1 MKKVLGI
8 SAFYHD
14 SAAAII
20 IDGKIIF
27 AAQEE
32 RFTRIKHNEDFPTN
46 AIKEALKYSN
56 INLKDIDAVVYY
68 EKPFI
73 KFERLIE
80 TYLKNSPKGIVSFL
94 KAIPVWIKQKIF
106 LKNIIF
112 NSLKEIDPEFK
123 DPNKIFFSEH
133 HLSHAA
139 SAFYPSPFD
148 EAVVLCLDAVGEWNT
163 TSVFYGKNNSLK
175 KIKEINFPD
184 SIGLLYSAFTYFLG
198 FKVNSGEYK
207 LMGLAPYGEPKF
219 KDLIYKNIVEVYE
232 DGSFKLNMDF
242 FNYET
247 GLTMTSKKFESLFG
261 KKVRKENELIDQ
273 IYMDIASSIQKVT
286 EEILIKITQSLHKEF
301 KIDNLCLVGGVALN
315 CVANTK
321 ILQSK
326 NNFKNIWIQP
336 ASGDAGCSIGA
347 ALAFHYIHEGNI
359 KKNKDYKIDEMQYS
373 FLGQSYPDDH
383 IKNELDKLG
392 AIYTYYDDRSE
403 LNKIVAKHIS
413 EGKAIGWFQ
422 GRMEFGPRA
431 LGNRSILADPRNTE
445 MQKNLNL
452 KIKFREGFRPFAPA
466 IIEEYLADWF
476 SGKII
481 NPYML
486 FIDFIKN
493 EKIIEN
499 KNLNIKG
506 FDLLSLKR
514 SDIPAVTHVDYS
526 ARVQSVNKNQNINFY
541 SLIEEFRKITGLPIL
556 INTSFNIRGEPIVSS
571 IEDAFKCFMGTNI
584 DILVCEK
591 FLVLKKENQK
601 HINLNYKDT
610 FKLD

>member
-1 MKKVLGI
+1 M
-8 SAFYHD
+8 Y
-14 SAAAII
+14 
-20 IDGKIIF
+20 
-27 AAQEE
+27 
-32 RFTRIKHNEDFPTN
+32 
-46 AIKEALKYSN
+46 KEY
-56 INLKDIDAVVYY
+56 
-68 EKPFI
+68 
-73 KFERLIE
+73 
-80 TYLKNSPKGIVSFL
+80 
-94 KAIPVWIKQKIF
+94 
-106 LKNIIF
+106 
-112 NSLKEIDPEFK
+112 
-123 DPNKIFFSEH
+123 
-133 HLSHAA
+133 
-139 SAFYPSPFD
+139 
-148 EAVVLCLDAVGEWNT
+148 
-163 TSVFYGKNNSLK
+163 
-175 KIKEINFPD
+175 
-184 SIGLLYSAFTYFLG
+184 
-198 FKVNSGEYK
+198 
-207 LMGLAPYGEPKF
+207 
-219 KDLIYKNIVEVYE
+219 
-232 DGSFKLNMDF
+232 
-242 FNYET
+242 
-247 GLTMTSKKFESLFG
+247 
-261 KKVRKENELIDQ
+261 
-273 IYMDIASSIQKVT
+273 
-286 EEILIKITQSLHKEF
+286 

-321 ILQSK
+321 ILQSE

-359 KKNKDYKIDEMQYS
+359 KKNKNYKFDEMQYS
-373 FLGQSYPDDH
+373 FLGQSYSDDH
-383 IKNELDKLG
+383 IKKELDNLG

-466 IIEEYLADWF
+466 IMEEYLADWF

-486 FIDFIKN
+486 FIDFVKN
-493 EKIIEN
+493 EKIITN

-506 FDLLSLKR
+506 FDLLSFKR

-541 SLIEEFRKITGLPIL
+541 SLIEEFRKITGVPIL
-556 INTSFNIRGEPIVSS
+556 INTSFNIRGEPMVSS
-571 IEDAFKCFMGTNI
+571 IDDAFKCFMGTNI

-601 HINLNYKDT
+601 HINVNYKDT

>member
-1 MKKVLGI
+1 MKKILGI

-80 TYLKNSPKGIVSFL
+80 TYLKNSPKGIISFL

-273 IYMDIASSIQKVT
+273 VYMDIASSIQKVT
-286 EEILIKITQSLHKEF
+286 EEILIKITQSLYKEF

-359 KKNKDYKIDEMQYS
+359 KKNKDPKIDEMQYS
-373 FLGQSYPDDH
+373 FLGQSYSDDH
-383 IKNELDKLG
+383 IKKELDKLG

-466 IIEEYLADWF
+466 IMEEYLGDWF
-476 SGKII
+476 SGKIL

-486 FIDFIKN
+486 FIDFVKN
-493 EKIIEN
+493 EKIIKN

-506 FDLLSLKR
+506 FDLLNLKR

-526 ARVQSVNKNQNINFY
+526 ARVQSVSKNQNINFY
-541 SLIEEFRKITGLPIL
+541 SLIEEFRKITDVPIL

-601 HINLNYKDT
+601 HINLNYKDK

>member
-1 MKKVLGI
+1 MKKILGI

-56 INLKDIDAVVYY
+56 INLKDLDAVVYY

-219 KDLIYKNIVEVYE
+219 KDLIYKNIIEVYE

-242 FNYET
+242 FNYEI

-261 KKVRKENELIDQ
+261 KKVRKENERIDQ
-273 IYMDIASSIQKVT
+273 VYMDIASSIQKVT
-286 EEILIKITQSLHKEF
+286 EEILIKITQSLHKEY

-321 ILQSK
+321 ILQSE

-373 FLGQSYPDDH
+373 FLGQSYSDDH
-383 IKNELDKLG
+383 IKKELDNLG
-392 AIYTYYDDRSE
+392 AVYTYYDDRSE

-466 IIEEYLADWF
+466 IMEEYLADWF

-486 FIDFIKN
+486 FIDFVKN
-493 EKIIEN
+493 EKIITN

-506 FDLLSLKR
+506 FDLLSFKR

-541 SLIEEFRKITGLPIL
+541 SLIEEFRKITGVPIL
-556 INTSFNIRGEPIVSS
+556 INTSFNIRGEPMVSS

-601 HINLNYKDT
+601 HINVNYKDT

>member
-1 MKKVLGI
+1 MKKILGI

-46 AIKEALKYSN
+46 AIKESLKYSN

-80 TYLKNSPKGIVSFL
+80 TYLKNSPKGIISFL

-219 KDLIYKNIVEVYE
+219 KDLIYKNIIEVYE

-261 KKVRKENELIDQ
+261 KKVRKENEKIDQ
-273 IYMDIASSIQKVT
+273 VYMDIASSIQKVT
-286 EEILIKITQSLHKEF
+286 EEILIKITQSLYKEY

-321 ILQSK
+321 ILQSE

-347 ALAFHYIHEGNI
+347 ALAFHYINECNI
-359 KKNKDYKIDEMQYS
+359 KKNKDKKIDEMQYS
-373 FLGQSYPDDH
+373 FLGQSYSDDH
-383 IKNELDKLG
+383 IKKELDKLG

-466 IIEEYLADWF
+466 IMEEYLGDWF
-476 SGKII
+476 SGKIL

-486 FIDFIKN
+486 FIDFVKN
-493 EKIIEN
+493 EKIIKN

-506 FDLLSLKR
+506 FDLLNLKR

-526 ARVQSVNKNQNINFY
+526 ARVQSVSKNQNINFY
-541 SLIEEFRKITGLPIL
+541 SLIEQFRKITDVPIL

-601 HINLNYKDT
+601 HINLNYKDK

>member
-1 MKKVLGI
+1 MKKILGI

-80 TYLKNSPKGIVSFL
+80 TYLKNSPKGIISFL

-123 DPNKIFFSEH
+123 NPNKIFFSEH

-163 TSVFYGKNNSLK
+163 TSFFYGKNNSLK

-247 GLTMTSKKFESLFG
+247 GLTMTSKKFESLFR

-286 EEILIKITQSLHKEF
+286 EEILIKITQSLYKES

-347 ALAFHYIHEGNI
+347 ALAFHYIHEGNV
-359 KKNKDYKIDEMQYS
+359 KKNKDPKIDEMQYS

-383 IKNELDKLG
+383 IKKELDKLG

-466 IIEEYLADWF
+466 IMEEYLGDWF
-476 SGKII
+476 SGKIL

-486 FIDFIKN
+486 FIDFVKN

-526 ARVQSVNKNQNINFY
+526 ARVQSVSKNQNINFY
-541 SLIEEFRKITGLPIL
+541 SLIEEFRKITDVPIL

>member
-80 TYLKNSPKGIVSFL
+80 TYLKNSPKGIISFL

-106 LKNIIF
+106 LKNIILNF
-112 NSLKEIDPEFK
+112 FKEIDPEFK

-219 KDLIYKNIVEVYE
+219 KDLIYKNIIEVYE
-232 DGSFKLNMDF
+232 DGSFKLNMNF

-247 GLTMTSKKFESLFG
+247 GLTMTSKKFELLFG
-261 KKVRKENELIDQ
+261 KKVRKENERIDQ
-273 IYMDIASSIQKVT
+273 VYMDIASSIQKVT
-286 EEILIKITQSLHKEF
+286 EEILIKITQSLKKEY

-321 ILQSK
+321 ILQSE

-373 FLGQSYPDDH
+373 FLGQSYSDDH
-383 IKNELDKLG
+383 IKKELEKLG
-392 AIYTYYDDRSE
+392 AIYTYYNDRSE
-403 LNKIVAKHIS
+403 LNKIVAKYIS

-431 LGNRSILADPRNTE
+431 LGNRSILADPRNAE

-466 IIEEYLADWF
+466 IMEEYLADWF

-486 FIDFIKN
+486 FIDFLKN
-493 EKIIEN
+493 EKIVVN

-506 FDLLSLKR
+506 FDLLSFKR

-541 SLIEEFRKITGLPIL
+541 SLIEEFRKITGVPIL
-556 INTSFNIRGEPIVSS
+556 INTSFNIRGEPMVSS

-601 HINLNYKDT
+601 NINLNYKDT

>member
-1 MKKVLGI
+1 MKIVLGI
-8 SAFYHD
+8 SCYYHD

-20 IDGKIIF
+20 IDGKIVF

-32 RFTRIKHNEDFPTN
+32 RYTRIKHNEDFPTK

-80 TYLKNSPKGIVSFL
+80 TYLKNSPRGIISFL
-94 KAIPVWIKQKIF
+94 KAIPVWIKEKIF
-106 LKNIIF
+106 LKNIIL
-112 NSLKEIDPEFK
+112 NSLKEIDPDFK

-148 EAVVLCLDAVGEWNT
+148 EAIVLCLDAVGEWNT
-163 TSVFYGKNNSLK
+163 TSVFLGKNNSLK

-219 KDLIYKNIVEVYE
+219 KDLIYKNIIEVYE

-261 KKVRKENELIDQ
+261 KKVRKENEKIDQ
-273 IYMDIASSIQKVT
+273 VYMDIASSIQKVT
-286 EEILIKITQSLHKEF
+286 EEILIKITQSLYKEF

-321 ILQSK
+321 ILQSE

-347 ALAFHYIHEGNI
+347 ALAFYYVHEGNI
-359 KKNKDYKIDEMQYS
+359 KKNKDSKIDEMQYS
-373 FLGQSYPDDH
+373 FLGQGYSDDH
-383 IKNELDKLG
+383 IKKELDELG

-431 LGNRSILADPRNTE
+431 LGNRSILADPRNAE

-466 IIEEYLADWF
+466 IMEEYLSDWF

-486 FIDFIKN
+486 FTDFVKN
-493 EKIIEN
+493 KKKITN

-506 FDLLSLKR
+506 FDLLNFER

-541 SLIEEFRKITGLPIL
+541 SLIDEFRKITGVPIL

-571 IEDAFKCFMGTNI
+571 IEDSFKCFMGTNI

-601 HINLNYKDT
+601 HVNLNYKDK

>member
-80 TYLKNSPKGIVSFL
+80 TYLKNSPKGIISFL

-219 KDLIYKNIVEVYE
+219 KDLIYKNIIEVYE

-261 KKVRKENELIDQ
+261 KKVRKENERIDQ
-273 IYMDIASSIQKVT
+273 VYMDIASSIQKVT
-286 EEILIKITQSLHKEF
+286 EEILIKITQSLRKEY

-321 ILQSK
+321 ILQSE

-373 FLGQSYPDDH
+373 FLGQSYSDDH
-383 IKNELDKLG
+383 IKKELDNLG

-466 IIEEYLADWF
+466 IMEEYLADWF

-486 FIDFIKN
+486 FIDFVKN
-493 EKIIEN
+493 EKIITN

-506 FDLLSLKR
+506 FDLLSFKR

-541 SLIEEFRKITGLPIL
+541 SLIEEFRKITGVPIL

-571 IEDAFKCFMGTNI
+571 IKDAFKCFMGTNI

-601 HINLNYKDT
+601 HINANYKDT

>member
-27 AAQEE
+27 AVQEE

-46 AIKEALKYSN
+46 AVKEALKYLN

-80 TYLKNSPKGIVSFL
+80 TYLKNSPKGIISFL

-219 KDLIYKNIVEVYE
+219 KDLIYKNIIEVYE

-261 KKVRKENELIDQ
+261 KKVRKENEKIDQ
-273 IYMDIASSIQKVT
+273 VYMDIASSIQKVT
-286 EEILIKITQSLHKEF
+286 EEILIKITQSLYKEY

-321 ILQSK
+321 ILQSE

-373 FLGQSYPDDH
+373 FLGQSYSDDH
-383 IKNELDKLG
+383 IKKELDKLG

-466 IIEEYLADWF
+466 IMEEYLGDWF
-476 SGKII
+476 SGKIL

-486 FIDFIKN
+486 FIDFVKN

-526 ARVQSVNKNQNINFY
+526 ARVQSVSKNQNINFY
-541 SLIEEFRKITGLPIL
+541 SLIEEFRKITGVPIL
-556 INTSFNIRGEPIVSS
+556 INTSFNIRGEPMVSS

>member
-46 AIKEALKYSN
+46 AIKEALKYLN

-80 TYLKNSPKGIVSFL
+80 TYLKNSPKGIISFL

-123 DPNKIFFSEH
+123 NPNKIFFSEH

-219 KDLIYKNIVEVYE
+219 KDLIYKNIIEVYE

-261 KKVRKENELIDQ
+261 KKVRKENEKIDQ
-273 IYMDIASSIQKVT
+273 VYMDIASSIQKVT
-286 EEILIKITQSLHKEF
+286 EEILIKITQSLYKEY

-321 ILQSK
+321 ILQSE

-373 FLGQSYPDDH
+373 FLGQSYSDDH
-383 IKNELDKLG
+383 IKKELDKLG

-466 IIEEYLADWF
+466 IMEEYLGDWF
-476 SGKII
+476 SGKIL

-486 FIDFIKN
+486 FIDFVKN

-526 ARVQSVNKNQNINFY
+526 ARVQSVSKNQNINFY
-541 SLIEEFRKITGLPIL
+541 SLIEEFRKITDVPIL

-601 HINLNYKDT
+601 HINLNYKDS

>member
-80 TYLKNSPKGIVSFL
+80 TYLKNSPKGIISFL

-219 KDLIYKNIVEVYE
+219 KDLIYKNIIEVYE

-261 KKVRKENELIDQ
+261 KKVRKENERIDQ
-273 IYMDIASSIQKVT
+273 VYMDIASSIQKVT
-286 EEILIKITQSLHKEF
+286 EEILIKITQSLRKEY

-321 ILQSK
+321 ILQSE

-373 FLGQSYPDDH
+373 FLGQSYSDDH
-383 IKNELDKLG
+383 IKKELDNLG

-466 IIEEYLADWF
+466 IMEEYLADWF

-486 FIDFIKN
+486 FIDFVKN
-493 EKIIEN
+493 EKIITN

-506 FDLLSLKR
+506 FDLLSFKR

-541 SLIEEFRKITGLPIL
+541 SLIEEFRKITGVPIL
-556 INTSFNIRGEPIVSS
+556 INTSFNIRGEPMVSS

-601 HINLNYKDT
+601 HINANYKDT

>member
-1 MKKVLGI
+1 MKKILGI

-80 TYLKNSPKGIVSFL
+80 TYLKNSPKGIISFL

-273 IYMDIASSIQKVT
+273 VYMDIASSIQKVT
-286 EEILIKITQSLHKEF
+286 EEILIKITQSLYKEF

-336 ASGDAGCSIGA
+336 ASVDAGCSIGA

-359 KKNKDYKIDEMQYS
+359 KKNKDPKIDEMQYS
-373 FLGQSYPDDH
+373 FLGQSYSDDH
-383 IKNELDKLG
+383 IKKELDKLG

-466 IIEEYLADWF
+466 IMEEYLGDWF
-476 SGKII
+476 SGKIL

-486 FIDFIKN
+486 FIDFVKN
-493 EKIIEN
+493 EKIIKN

-506 FDLLSLKR
+506 FDLLNLKR

-526 ARVQSVNKNQNINFY
+526 ARVQSVSKNQNINFY
-541 SLIEEFRKITGLPIL
+541 SLIEEFRKITDVPIL

-601 HINLNYKDT
+601 HINLNYKDK

>member
-56 INLKDIDAVVYY
+56 INLKDLDAVVYY

-80 TYLKNSPKGIVSFL
+80 TYLKNSPKGIISFL

-219 KDLIYKNIVEVYE
+219 KDLIYKNIIEVYE

-261 KKVRKENELIDQ
+261 KKVRKENERIDQ
-273 IYMDIASSIQKVT
+273 VYMDIASSIQKVT
-286 EEILIKITQSLHKEF
+286 EEILIKITQSLYKEY

-321 ILQSK
+321 ILQSE

-359 KKNKDYKIDEMQYS
+359 KKNKNYKFDEMQYS
-373 FLGQSYPDDH
+373 FLGQSYSDDH
-383 IKNELDKLG
+383 IKKELDNLG

-466 IIEEYLADWF
+466 IMEEYLADWF

-486 FIDFIKN
+486 FIDFVKN
-493 EKIIEN
+493 EKIITN

-506 FDLLSLKR
+506 FDLLSFKR

-541 SLIEEFRKITGLPIL
+541 SLIEEFRKITGVPIL
-556 INTSFNIRGEPIVSS
+556 INTSFNIRGEPMVSS
-571 IEDAFKCFMGTNI
+571 IDDAFKCFMGTNI

-601 HINLNYKDT
+601 HINVNYKDT

>member
-1 MKKVLGI
+1 MKKILGI

-80 TYLKNSPKGIVSFL
+80 TYLKNSPKGIISFL
-94 KAIPVWIKQKIF
+94 KAIPVWIKQKLF

-139 SAFYPSPFD
+139 SSFYPSPFD

-219 KDLIYKNIVEVYE
+219 KDLIYKNIIEVYE

-247 GLTMTSKKFESLFG
+247 GLTMTSKKFETLFG

-286 EEILIKITQSLHKEF
+286 EEILIKITQSLYKEY

-359 KKNKDYKIDEMQYS
+359 KKNKNQKIDEMQYS
-373 FLGQSYPDDH
+373 FLGQSYSDDH
-383 IKNELDKLG
+383 IKKELDKLG
-392 AIYTYYDDRSE
+392 AIYTYYNDRSE

-466 IIEEYLADWF
+466 IMEEYLGDWF
-476 SGKII
+476 SGKIL

-486 FIDFIKN
+486 FIDFVKN

-526 ARVQSVNKNQNINFY
+526 ARVQSVSKNQNINFY
-541 SLIEEFRKITGLPIL
+541 SLIEEFRKITGVPIL
-556 INTSFNIRGEPIVSS
+556 INTSFNIRGEPMVSS

>member
-1 MKKVLGI
+1 MKKILGI

-32 RFTRIKHNEDFPTN
+32 RFTRIKHDEDFPIN
-46 AIKEALKYSN
+46 AINEGLKYSN
-56 INLKDIDAVVYY
+56 INLKDIDAIVYY

-80 TYLKNSPKGIVSFL
+80 TYLKNSPKGILSFL
-94 KAIPVWIKQKIF
+94 KAMPIWIKEKLFMKKII
-106 LKNIIF
+106 LDR
-112 NSLKEIDPEFK
+112 LKEIDPEFN
-123 DPNKIFFSEH
+123 DQNKIFFSEH
-133 HLSHAA
+133 HLSHAS

-148 EAVVLCLDAVGEWNT
+148 EAIVLCLDAVGEWNT

-207 LMGLAPYGEPKF
+207 LMGLAPYGDPKF
-219 KDLIYKNIVEVYE
+219 KDLIYENIVEVYE

-247 GLTMTSKKFESLFG
+247 GLTMTSKKFEFLFG
-261 KKVRKENELIDQ
+261 KKVRKENESIDQ
-273 IYMDIASSIQKVT
+273 VHMDIAASIQKVT
-286 EEILIKITQSLHKEF
+286 EEILIKMTQCLYKDF

-321 ILQSK
+321 ILQSE
-326 NNFKNIWIQP
+326 NNFKNLWIQP

-347 ALAFHYIHEGNI
+347 ALAFHYINESNF
-359 KKNKDYKIDEMQYS
+359 KKNKNSNSDEMQYS
-373 FLGQSYPDDH
+373 FLGQNYTDTH
-383 IKNELDKLG
+383 IKIELDKLG
-392 AIYTYYDDRSE
+392 AIYTYYDDRSQ
-403 LNKIVAKHIS
+403 LSKIVARYIS
-413 EGKAIGWFQ
+413 QGQAVGWFQ

-431 LGNRSILADPRNTE
+431 LGNRSILADPRNVD

-452 KIKFREGFRPFAPA
+452 KIKFRESFRPFAPA
-466 IIEEYLADWF
+466 IMEEYLGEWF
-476 SGKII
+476 SGEII

-486 FIDFIKN
+486 FIDFVNN
-493 EKIIEN
+493 EKKILDHN
-499 KNLNIKG
+499 SNIKG
-506 FDLLSLKR
+506 FDLLSFKR
-514 SDIPAVTHVDYS
+514 SNIPAVTHVDYS
-526 ARVQSVNKNQNINFY
+526 ARVQSVSKNSNINFY
-541 SLIEEFRKITGLPIL
+541 NLIEEFRKITGVPVL
-556 INTSFNIRGEPIVSS
+556 INTSFNIRGEPIVGS

-591 FLVLKKENQK
+591 FLMKKNENQK

>member
-1 MKKVLGI
+1 
-8 SAFYHD
+8 
-14 SAAAII
+14 
-20 IDGKIIF
+20 
-27 AAQEE
+27 
-32 RFTRIKHNEDFPTN
+32 
-46 AIKEALKYSN
+46 
-56 INLKDIDAVVYY
+56 
-68 EKPFI
+68 
-73 KFERLIE
+73 
-80 TYLKNSPKGIVSFL
+80 
-94 KAIPVWIKQKIF
+94 
-106 LKNIIF
+106 
-112 NSLKEIDPEFK
+112 
-123 DPNKIFFSEH
+123 
-133 HLSHAA
+133 
-139 SAFYPSPFD
+139 
-148 EAVVLCLDAVGEWNT
+148 
-163 TSVFYGKNNSLK
+163 
-175 KIKEINFPD
+175 
-184 SIGLLYSAFTYFLG
+184 
-198 FKVNSGEYK
+198 
-207 LMGLAPYGEPKF
+207 
-219 KDLIYKNIVEVYE
+219 
-232 DGSFKLNMDF
+232 MDF

-247 GLTMTSKKFESLFG
+247 GLTMTSKKFETLFG

-286 EEILIKITQSLHKEF
+286 EEILIKITQSLYKEY

-359 KKNKDYKIDEMQYS
+359 KKNKNQKIDEMQYS
-373 FLGQSYPDDH
+373 FLGQSYSDDH
-383 IKNELDKLG
+383 IKKELDKLG
-392 AIYTYYDDRSE
+392 AIYTYYNDRSE

-466 IIEEYLADWF
+466 IMEEYLGDWF
-476 SGKII
+476 SGKIL

-486 FIDFIKN
+486 FIDFVKN

-526 ARVQSVNKNQNINFY
+526 ARVQSVSKNQNINFY
-541 SLIEEFRKITGLPIL
+541 SLIEEFRKITGVPIL
-556 INTSFNIRGEPIVSS
+556 INTSFNIRGEPMVSS

>member
-80 TYLKNSPKGIVSFL
+80 TYLKNSPKGIISFL

-219 KDLIYKNIVEVYE
+219 KDLIYKNIIEVYE

-261 KKVRKENELIDQ
+261 KKVRKENERIDQ
-273 IYMDIASSIQKVT
+273 VYMDIASSIQKVT
-286 EEILIKITQSLHKEF
+286 EEILIKITQSLRKEY

-321 ILQSK
+321 ILQSE

-373 FLGQSYPDDH
+373 FLGQSYSDDH
-383 IKNELDKLG
+383 IKKELDNLG

-466 IIEEYLADWF
+466 IMEEYLADWF

-486 FIDFIKN
+486 FIDFVKN
-493 EKIIEN
+493 EKIITN

-506 FDLLSLKR
+506 FDLLSFKR

-541 SLIEEFRKITGLPIL
+541 SLIEEFRKITGVPIL
-556 INTSFNIRGEPIVSS
+556 INTSFNIRGEPMVSS

-601 HINLNYKDT
+601 HINVNYKDT

>member
-46 AIKEALKYSN
+46 AIKEALKYLN

-80 TYLKNSPKGIVSFL
+80 TYLKNSPKGIISFL

-123 DPNKIFFSEH
+123 NPNKIFFSEH

-219 KDLIYKNIVEVYE
+219 KDLIYKNIIEVYE

-261 KKVRKENELIDQ
+261 KKVRKENEKIDQ
-273 IYMDIASSIQKVT
+273 VYMDIASSIQKVT
-286 EEILIKITQSLHKEF
+286 EEILIKITQSLYKEY

-321 ILQSK
+321 ILQSE

-347 ALAFHYIHEGNI
+347 ALAFHYIHEGNV
-359 KKNKDYKIDEMQYS
+359 KKNKDQKIDEMQYS

-383 IKNELDKLG
+383 IKKELDKLG

-466 IIEEYLADWF
+466 IMEEYLGDWF
-476 SGKII
+476 SGKIL

-486 FIDFIKN
+486 FIDFVKN

-526 ARVQSVNKNQNINFY
+526 ARVQSVSKNQNINFY
-541 SLIEEFRKITGLPIL
+541 SLIEEFRKITDVPIL

-571 IEDAFKCFMGTNI
+571 IDDAFRCFMGTNI

-601 HINLNYKDT
+601 HINLNYKDS

>member
-286 EEILIKITQSLHKEF
+286 EEILIKITQSLYKEF

>member
-1 MKKVLGI
+1 MKKILGI

-80 TYLKNSPKGIVSFL
+80 TYLKNSPKGIISFL

-123 DPNKIFFSEH
+123 NPNKIFFSEH

-273 IYMDIASSIQKVT
+273 VYMDIASSIQKVT
-286 EEILIKITQSLHKEF
+286 EEILIKITQSLYKEF

-359 KKNKDYKIDEMQYS
+359 KKNKDQKIDEMQYS
-373 FLGQSYPDDH
+373 FLGQSYSDDH
-383 IKNELDKLG
+383 IKKELDKLG
-392 AIYTYYDDRSE
+392 AIYTYYNDRSE

-466 IIEEYLADWF
+466 IMEEYLGDWF
-476 SGKII
+476 SGKIL

-486 FIDFIKN
+486 FIDFVKN

-526 ARVQSVNKNQNINFY
+526 SRVQSVSKNQNINFY
-541 SLIEEFRKITGLPIL
+541 SLIEEFRKITDVPIL

>member
-1 MKKVLGI
+1 MKKILGI

-80 TYLKNSPKGIVSFL
+80 TYLKNSPKGIISFL

-123 DPNKIFFSEH
+123 NPNKIFFSEH

-273 IYMDIASSIQKVT
+273 VYMDIASSIQKVT
-286 EEILIKITQSLHKEF
+286 EEILIKITQSLYKEF

-359 KKNKDYKIDEMQYS
+359 KKNKDQKIDEMQYS
-373 FLGQSYPDDH
+373 FLGQSYSDDL
-383 IKNELDKLG
+383 IKKELDKLG
-392 AIYTYYDDRSE
+392 AIYTYYNDRSE
-403 LNKIVAKHIS
+403 LNKIVALHIS
-413 EGKAIGWFQ
+413 GGKAIGWFQ

-466 IIEEYLADWF
+466 IMEEYLADWF

-486 FIDFIKN
+486 FIDFVKN
-493 EKIIEN
+493 EKIITN

-506 FDLLSLKR
+506 FDLLSFKR

-526 ARVQSVNKNQNINFY
+526 ARVQSVSKNQNINFY
-541 SLIEEFRKITGLPIL
+541 SLIEEFRKITDVPIL